1 MLKDYIVDHDL
12 DFLALTETWLR
23 PGDTNNYHIEEFCPT
38 GYVFHHIPR
47 SISQGRGVGLLIKK
61 VFQVKKQS
69 VIKFDSFEYMDV
81 LSKHSNGDIRIVV
94 IYRPPLSGQNSST
107 ESNFFNDFSTLP
119 EQLATAPGNLAINF
133 PLDDSCNIN
142 TKKFHDILE

>member
-1 MLKDYIVDHDL
+1 
-12 DFLALTETWLR
+12 
-23 PGDTNNYHIEEFCPT
+23 
-38 GYVFHHIPR
+38 
-47 SISQGRGVGLLIKK
+47 
-61 VFQVKKQS
+61 
-69 VIKFDSFEYMDV
+69 MDV

-107 ESNFFNDFSTLP
+107 ESNFFNDFSTLA

-142 TKKFHDILE
+142 TKKFRDILERFNLKSMSVCQPIIMDIL